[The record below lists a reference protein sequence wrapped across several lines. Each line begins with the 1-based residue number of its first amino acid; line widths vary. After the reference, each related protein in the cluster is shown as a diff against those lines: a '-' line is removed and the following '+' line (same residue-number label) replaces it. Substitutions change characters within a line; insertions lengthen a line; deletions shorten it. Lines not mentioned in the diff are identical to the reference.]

1 MHTSH
6 TLSGLKIHT
15 KDKND
20 AALTLLLQRQ
30 AEKVH
35 FDTIIF
41 FFDCACSALCETGEK
56 EGKKKTGISV
66 SRHKYPQYTKSQKHS
81 VQIRLGLKVQGAK
94 KTVVEEER
102 QAEN

>member
-41 FFDCACSALCETGEK
+41 FFRLCMFCFVRDRRK
-56 EGKKKTGISV
+56 RRKKKTGISV